1 MAKREDRS
9 FGRQRMQEALQTPEK
24 TLPLLS
30 AIIVSN
36 ASSTGRGHAG
46 ATMDVNTWHVA
57 QPGEKKTFIGGESV
71 ENPIAGEVNP
81 VTEKDYERG
90 EKVETEFV
98 GKGEA
103 KPYVSPLSVI
113 QHASRVRALTGGR
126 KNVNVGFWL
135 DPENKK
141 AGSQVDASG
150 EYSKESRNA
159 VFKERPAE
167 VGGFGME
174 FKRQP
179 SVDAEG
185 NVKRAGSI
193 EGFVPNP
200 HYDAKRDPKSDEYE
214 GNR

>member
-1 MAKREDRS
+1 MAKRDRS
-9 FGRQRMQEALQTPEK
+9 FGIQRMREALETPEK

-30 AIIVSN
+30 AIVASN
-36 ASSTGRGHAG
+36 DASTGRGHAG
-46 ATMDVNTWHVA
+46 ATMDVNTWQLA
-57 QPGEKKTFIGGESV
+57 QPGEKKTFIGGEPAETS
-71 ENPIAGEVNP
+71 NSGEINP
-81 VTEKDYERG
+81 VMGREYQPGD
-90 EKVETEFV
+90 KVETEFV
-98 GKGEA
+98 GAGEK

-135 DPENKK
+135 DPGNKA
-141 AGSQVDASG
+141 AGSQVDAVG
-150 EYSKESRNA
+150 EYSKESRNS

-179 SVDAEG
+179 SVDETG
-185 NVKRAGSI
+185 KITRNGSI

-200 HYDAKRDPKSDEYE
+200 NYDAKKDPKSDEYE
-214 GNR
+214 GNK